1 MASSIEL
8 LARNGVKST
17 TLRNN
22 SAASLPV
29 ESTRGILSPVNV
41 ETKARGFFLGR
52 FVKRGRLPKLPRGD
66 ILREEATERRSHEAT
81 KGNRTGR

>member
-41 ETKARGFFLGR
+41 ETKARAVFLGR

-66 ILREEATERRSHEAT
+66 ILPRGRHGGTKAQRHEG
-81 KGNRTGR
+81 KKMVR